1 VKIRAARAEDAAAI
15 AAIYAPYV
23 EDCAI
28 SFELEAPS
36 PATIEERMRA
46 AGTVYPWL
54 AAEDESGDLVGYAY
68 ASAFRARAAYR
79 WAIESTLYVHAD
91 AQGRGI
97 GSALYRPLLA
107 ILEAQGFT
115 QAFAAIAMPNEDSI
129 RIHERCGFVHAG
141 TYTQVGFKLGEWWD
155 VGLWQR
161 PLSVPSVP
169 PAETRPW
176 REAAGGLVQL

>member
-1 VKIRAARAEDAAAI
+1 MRIRAARPEDADAI

-28 SFELEAPS
+28 SFELEAPG
-36 PATIEERMRA
+36 PETIRERLRG
-46 AGTVYPWL
+46 AGDLYPWL
-54 AAEDESGDLVGYAY
+54 AADDEAGELVGYAY

-79 WAIESTLYVHAD
+79 WAIESTVYVKAEAH
-91 AQGRGI
+91 GRGI

-115 QAFAAIAMPNEDSI
+115 QAFAAIAMPNAGSI
-129 RIHERCGFVHAG
+129 RLHESCGFVHAG
-141 TYTQVGFKLGEWWD
+141 TYTQVGFKLGAWWD

-161 PLSVPSVP
+161 ALATPDVP
-169 PAETRPW
+169 PAEPRPW
-176 REAAGGLVQL
+176 REVAPASAL